1 MTNRPAARLTGCCAD
16 RLRRSCKKCQTSP
29 DAPRSD
35 HISMAHMLMFTLGPG
50 GQAIKHVFTGAE
62 RLWDRP
68 ATTFGRTSP
77 VTERGGATMS
87 VDTTMSFDLQETTI
101 HGHRVAYRLAGSG
114 PPIVLIHGVTA
125 SSVVWNLVGPQLAR
139 NHTVLAPDLLGHG
152 QSAKP
157 RGDYSMGAFA
167 SGIRDLVLS
176 LGLGPVTVVGHS
188 LGGGVAMQ
196 FSYQFPE
203 RVERLALVSS
213 GGLGRRVS
221 GLLRAATLPGSE
233 LVLPVLAGRH
243 VLNAGR
249 VVGRALAKARVP
261 LGNDV
266 IEMARGHA
274 SLGDSQS
281 RTAFVH
287 TLRASV
293 DSGGQ
298 RVQAL
303 DRLYLAAELPV
314 LILWGA
320 RDRIIPVEHG
330 RRAHELVPGSR
341 FELFERAG
349 HFPHLDEPERFTAT
363 LEDWIA
369 TTEPSRRDDAR
380 FTAAIRRN
388 GVQGR

>member
-1 MTNRPAARLTGCCAD
+1 
-16 RLRRSCKKCQTSP
+16 
-29 DAPRSD
+29 
-35 HISMAHMLMFTLGPG
+35 
-50 GQAIKHVFTGAE
+50 
-62 RLWDRP
+62 
-68 ATTFGRTSP
+68 
-77 VTERGGATMS
+77 MS

-125 SSVVWNLVGPQLAR
+125 SSVVWDLVGPQLAR
-139 NHTVLAPDLLGHG
+139 SHTVLAPDLLGHG

-213 GGLGRRVS
+213 GGLGREVS

-249 VVGRALAKARVP
+249 AVGRALAKARVP

-293 DSGGQ
+293 DPGGQ

-330 RRAHELVPGSR
+330 RRAHELIPGSR

>member
-1 MTNRPAARLTGCCAD
+1 
-16 RLRRSCKKCQTSP
+16 
-29 DAPRSD
+29 
-35 HISMAHMLMFTLGPG
+35 
-50 GQAIKHVFTGAE
+50 
-62 RLWDRP
+62 
-68 ATTFGRTSP
+68 
-77 VTERGGATMS
+77 
-87 VDTTMSFDLQETTI
+87 MSFELQETTI

-125 SSVVWNLVGPQLAR
+125 SSVVWDLVGPQLAR
-139 NHTVLAPDLLGHG
+139 DHTVLAPDLLGHG

-176 LGLGPVTVVGHS
+176 LGLGPVTLVGHS

-196 FSYQFPE
+196 FSYQYPE

-213 GGLGRRVS
+213 GGLGREVS

-249 VVGRALAKARVP
+249 AVGRVLAKARLP

-293 DSGGQ
+293 DPGGQ

-330 RRAHELVPGSR
+330 RRAHELIPGSR

-349 HFPHLDEPERFTAT
+349 HFPHLDEPDRFVRTV
-363 LEDWIA
+363 EDWIA

-380 FTAAIRRN
+380 FVAAIRRN
-388 GVQGR
+388 GAPGR

>member
-1 MTNRPAARLTGCCAD
+1 
-16 RLRRSCKKCQTSP
+16 
-29 DAPRSD
+29 
-35 HISMAHMLMFTLGPG
+35 
-50 GQAIKHVFTGAE
+50 
-62 RLWDRP
+62 
-68 ATTFGRTSP
+68 
-77 VTERGGATMS
+77 
-87 VDTTMSFDLQETTI
+87 MSFDLQETTI

-114 PPIVLIHGVTA
+114 PPIVLIHGITA
-125 SSVVWNLVGPQLAR
+125 SSTVWEVVGARLAR
-139 NHTVLAPDLLGHG
+139 RHTVLAPDLLGHG
-152 QSAKP
+152 HSAKP

-176 LGLGPVTVVGHS
+176 LELGPVTVVGHS

-196 FSYQFPE
+196 FAYQFPE

-221 GLLRAATLPGSE
+221 GLLRAATFPGSE

-243 VLNAGR
+243 VLGAGR
-249 VVGRALAKARVP
+249 AVGRALAKVRVP

-274 SLGDSQS
+274 SLGDPES

-293 DSGGQ
+293 DVGGQ
-298 RVQAL
+298 RVQAI
-303 DRLYLAAELPV
+303 DRLYLAAELPL
-314 LILWGA
+314 LIVWGA
-320 RDRIIPVEHG
+320 CDRIIPVDHG
-330 RRAHELVPGSR
+330 SRAHELVPGSR

-349 HFPHLDEPERFTAT
+349 HFPHLDEPERFVAL

-369 TTEPSRRDDAR
+369 TTDPAEPNDAR
-380 FTAAIRRN
+380 FVAAVRRHAG
-388 GVQGR
+388 GVR